1 MVTVNRILPVH
12 PFPARMASEI
22 AWNELR
28 TRRPQCVLDQMA
40 GSGTT
45 LVAAKLRGHRA
56 VGFDRDPLSVLIAR
70 CWTHTT
76 RPKSVNARAGE
87 VIQRARKAVRKM
99 ACSEAYPIGA
109 DDETKAFVR
118 YWFDL
123 TNRKHLAALSFA
135 IGETAPGATRDIL
148 WCAFSRLIIT
158 KQVGVSLAMDVSH
171 SRPHKTY
178 VRAPQ
183 IALERFQDSVGRI
196 VNACSFNSRQNMTP
210 AEVRISDA
218 RRLPLPNESVDVVIT
233 SPPYLNAIDYL
244 RGHKFSL
251 IWMGYTLKKLRDI
264 RRSNVGTEVGAR
276 GAVSDAT
283 TRILRGMCAA
293 DQLSPRHTAML
304 AQYIEDMRKVIS
316 ETRRVLRTSGKAV
329 FVIGD
334 CNLRDVFIRNSKCI
348 KLLAR
353 EFDMHATM
361 IKKRILP
368 DTRRYLPPPLNDGA
382 GERLG
387 RRMRE
392 EIIIRLRTD

>member
-70 CWTHTT
+70 CWTHAT

-158 KQVGVSLAMDVSH
+158 KHVGG
-171 SRPHKTY
+171 
-178 VRAPQ
+178 
-183 IALERFQDSVGRI
+183 IA
-196 VNACSFNSRQNMTP
+196 
-210 AEVRISDA
+210 
-218 RRLPLPNESVDVVIT
+218 
-233 SPPYLNAIDYL
+233 
-244 RGHKFSL
+244 
-251 IWMGYTLKKLRDI
+251 
-264 RRSNVGTEVGAR
+264 
-276 GAVSDAT
+276 
-283 TRILRGMCAA
+283 
-293 DQLSPRHTAML
+293 RHGCVA
-304 AQYIEDMRKVIS
+304 
-316 ETRRVLRTSGKAV
+316 
-329 FVIGD
+329 
-334 CNLRDVFIRNSKCI
+334 
-348 KLLAR
+348 
-353 EFDMHATM
+353 
-361 IKKRILP
+361 
-368 DTRRYLPPPLNDGA
+368 
-382 GERLG
+382 
-387 RRMRE
+387 
-392 EIIIRLRTD
+392 